1 MEENNITTGRAE
13 KANPLN
19 DASGN
24 KNKVPCFEKLI
35 NKTKNSLTV
44 LKILSIKLTL
54 EINSAKIIW
63 RSTPEKI
70 NFQLIFFLSDE
81 NR

>member
-19 DASGN
+19 DASERIRFLALRSWSI
-24 KNKVPCFEKLI
+24 KQ
-35 NKTKNSLTV
+35 NSLTV

-54 EINSAKIIW
+54 EINMQKSFEEA
-63 RSTPEKI
+63 PEK
-70 NFQLIFFLSDE
+70 LISNLYFFYLMRTDKL
-81 NR
+81 

>member
-1 MEENNITTGRAE
+1 MDENNITTGRAE

-24 KNKVPCFEKLI
+24 KNWVPCFEKLI

-54 EINSAKIIW
+54 EINSAKII
-63 RSTPEKI
+63 
-70 NFQLIFFLSDE
+70 
-81 NR
+81 